1 MLRQTMVVRWVHDVS
16 ESSSKTDRAA
26 TDGTTWLMKRN
37 LIRWFV
43 GMQIVSTTLTGCA
56 PTQPFFF
63 GERGDLAHYIDRA
76 QQIEYP
82 DLHTEQIPEVS
93 QAYPPLSL
101 DNQNFEYTDLTL
113 EQCISLALVNAQ
125 ILRTLPGVQRQNAD
139 MAGIILSSPGNQLG
153 SVHDAALVATTTSPQ
168 QIAIDGNGNRV
179 PARGLTRA
187 NQVGG
192 VEDALSEF
200 DAQYSSFISFST
212 TDRARNVG
220 SGNVFNPQFFQGRD
234 GTGQMALSKR
244 MATGGVATLRSQS
257 IYSFNNIPTQSQGL
271 GNFGR
276 AVPSDYTQILEAG
289 VQHPLLRGRGTL
301 VNRIPIVVARINEDV
316 SLVEYEERVRNLVR
330 DVEFAYWDLYAS
342 YWNFELAK
350 VAREGAALAHKV
362 AKDRYDG
369 GNARVSEVARAEAT
383 YQDLETQVKASLAGS
398 GAGGDPGLFGR
409 ERNLRFLLGWS
420 ASDGRLIRPS
430 DKPTVGWAQF
440 DLDSVKAELYTRNLE
455 LRRQKWIIKQKE
467 LELISAKNQI
477 LPDVN
482 INLLYRWVGVG
493 GRLLNSE
500 GGNPPFPLGGGQA
513 SAWEE
518 LFGGNYQEGVV
529 RAEFTPNPF
538 GARRALNAIT
548 NAQLDLAKNHQAL
561 ESKEDAALFKL
572 YEHLNNFESVYH
584 QMGHQLKAM
593 SASDSEVKSLEP
605 RLNEDKSEFLLN
617 ELLRAQQSRARAGQQ
632 YNRLVAE
639 YNKLLVDLHALKG
652 SLLEYNNI
660 QLEEGLWADKAYWD
674 AHERARVRDAAKYM
688 DYGASRPKVISQ
700 GEYQQFTGTAQA
712 QARPATRVIQPG
724 TNNNQEGKESPETI
738 PAVPEKE
745 KIIPPELRAN
755 RATGRIRS

>member
-1 MLRQTMVVRWVHDVS
+1 
-16 ESSSKTDRAA
+16 
-26 TDGTTWLMKRN
+26 MKRN

-93 QAYPPLSL
+93 QAYPPISL
-101 DNQNFEYTDLTL
+101 ENQNFEYTDLTL

-139 MAGIILSSPGNQLG
+139 MAGIILSSPGNQLS
-153 SVHDAALVATTTSPQ
+153 SVHDAALVATTTNPQ

-179 PARGLTRA
+179 QARGLTRA

-200 DAQYSSFISFST
+200 DAQYSSFISFNT

-244 MATGGVATLRSQS
+244 MATGGVATVRSQS

-301 VNRIPIVVARINEDV
+301 VNRIPIVIARINEDI

-350 VAREGAALAHKV
+350 VAREGAGLAHKI
-362 AKDRYDG
+362 AKDRKDSG
-369 GNARVSEVARAEAT
+369 ASALIGVARSEAT

-430 DKPTVGWAQF
+430 DKPAVGWAQF

-467 LELISAKNQI
+467 LELVSAKNQI

-500 GGNPPFPLGGGQA
+500 GGNPPFPTGGGQA

-561 ESKEDAALFKL
+561 VSKEDAALFKL
-572 YEHLNNFESVYH
+572 YEHLTNFESVYH
-584 QMGHQLKAM
+584 QMGHQLKAY
-593 SASDSEVKSLEP
+593 SASDKEAELYFDRIRTGDLGSNQNP
-605 RLNEDKSEFLLN
+605 EFTLN
-617 ELLRAQQSRARAGQQ
+617 ELLRAQQARARAGQQ

-639 YNKLLVDLHALKG
+639 YNKSLVDLHALKG

-674 AHERARVRDAAKYM
+674 AHERARERDAAKYM

-700 GEYQQFTGTAQA
+700 GEYQQFSGTAQD
-712 QARPATRVIQPG
+712 QVRPATRVI
-724 TNNNQEGKESPETI
+724 PETV
-738 PAVPEKE
+738 PAVPEKDAT
-745 KIIPPELRAN
+745 PDNLRAN
-755 RATGRIRS
+755 QATGRIRS

>member
-1 MLRQTMVVRWVHDVS
+1 M
-16 ESSSKTDRAA
+16 
-26 TDGTTWLMKRN
+26 
-37 LIRWFV
+37 
-43 GMQIVSTTLTGCA
+43 
-56 PTQPFFF
+56 
-63 GERGDLAHYIDRA
+63 
-76 QQIEYP
+76 
-82 DLHTEQIPEVS
+82 
-93 QAYPPLSL
+93 
-101 DNQNFEYTDLTL
+101 
-113 EQCISLALVNAQ
+113 
-125 ILRTLPGVQRQNAD
+125 
-139 MAGIILSSPGNQLG
+139 
-153 SVHDAALVATTTSPQ
+153 
-168 QIAIDGNGNRV
+168 
-179 PARGLTRA
+179 
-187 NQVGG
+187 
-192 VEDALSEF
+192 
-200 DAQYSSFISFST
+200 
-212 TDRARNVG
+212 
-220 SGNVFNPQFFQGRD
+220 
-234 GTGQMALSKR
+234 
-244 MATGGVATLRSQS
+244 
-257 IYSFNNIPTQSQGL
+257 
-271 GNFGR
+271 
-276 AVPSDYTQILEAG
+276 
-289 VQHPLLRGRGTL
+289 
-301 VNRIPIVVARINEDV
+301 
-316 SLVEYEERVRNLVR
+316 
-330 DVEFAYWDLYAS
+330 
-342 YWNFELAK
+342 
-350 VAREGAALAHKV
+350 
-362 AKDRYDG
+362 
-369 GNARVSEVARAEAT
+369 
-383 YQDLETQVKASLAGS
+383 
-398 GAGGDPGLFGR
+398 
-409 ERNLRFLLGWS
+409 
-420 ASDGRLIRPS
+420 
-430 DKPTVGWAQF
+430 
-440 DLDSVKAELYTRNLE
+440 
-455 LRRQKWIIKQKE
+455 
-467 LELISAKNQI
+467 
-477 LPDVN
+477 
-482 INLLYRWVGVG
+482 
-493 GRLLNSE
+493 LNSE

-674 AHERARVRDAAKYM
+674 AHERARERDAAKYM

-724 TNNNQEGKESPETI
+724 TNSNQEGKESPETI

>member
-1 MLRQTMVVRWVHDVS
+1 
-16 ESSSKTDRAA
+16 
-26 TDGTTWLMKRN
+26 
-37 LIRWFV
+37 
-43 GMQIVSTTLTGCA
+43 
-56 PTQPFFF
+56 
-63 GERGDLAHYIDRA
+63 
-76 QQIEYP
+76 
-82 DLHTEQIPEVS
+82 
-93 QAYPPLSL
+93 
-101 DNQNFEYTDLTL
+101 
-113 EQCISLALVNAQ
+113 
-125 ILRTLPGVQRQNAD
+125 
-139 MAGIILSSPGNQLG
+139 
-153 SVHDAALVATTTSPQ
+153 
-168 QIAIDGNGNRV
+168 
-179 PARGLTRA
+179 
-187 NQVGG
+187 
-192 VEDALSEF
+192 
-200 DAQYSSFISFST
+200 
-212 TDRARNVG
+212 
-220 SGNVFNPQFFQGRD
+220 
-234 GTGQMALSKR
+234 
-244 MATGGVATLRSQS
+244 
-257 IYSFNNIPTQSQGL
+257 
-271 GNFGR
+271 GR

-301 VNRIPIVVARINEDV
+301 VNRIPVVIARINEDV

-350 VAREGAALAHKV
+350 VAREGAGLAHKI
-362 AKDRYDG
+362 AKDKYDAG
-369 GNARVSEVARAEAT
+369 ESTLSGVARAEAT

-467 LELISAKNQI
+467 LELVSAKNQI

-493 GRLLNSE
+493 GRLLNSD
-500 GGNPPFPLGGGQA
+500 GGNPPFPTGGGQA

-548 NAQLDLAKNHQAL
+548 NAQLDLAKNHRAL
-561 ESKEDAALFKL
+561 EEKENAALFKL
-572 YEHLNNFESVYH
+572 YEHLTNFETLYH

-593 SASDSEVKSLEP
+593 SASDTEVQTYELRLEKP
-605 RLNEDKSEFLLN
+605 SAAGNADFVLN
-617 ELLRAQQSRARAGQQ
+617 ELLRAQQARARAGQQ
-632 YNRLVAE
+632 YNRLVSD
-639 YNKLLVDLHALKG
+639 YNKSLVDLHALKG

-674 AHERARVRDAAKYM
+674 AHERARERDAAKYM

-712 QARPATRVIQPG
+712 QARPATRVIPPAA
-724 TNNNQEGKESPETI
+724 NSDQEEKAKPETV

>member
-1 MLRQTMVVRWVHDVS
+1 
-16 ESSSKTDRAA
+16 
-26 TDGTTWLMKRN
+26 MKRN

-43 GMQIVSTTLTGCA
+43 GMQIVSTALTGCA

-139 MAGIILSSPGNQLG
+139 MAGIMLSSPGNQLS
-153 SVHDAALVATTTSPQ
+153 SVYDAALVATTTNPQ

-179 PARGLTRA
+179 PARGMTRA

-301 VNRIPIVVARINEDV
+301 VNRIPIVLARINEDV
-316 SLVEYEERVRNLVR
+316 SIVEYEERVRNLVR

-350 VAREGAALAHKV
+350 VAREGAGLAHKI
-362 AKDRYDG
+362 AKDKYDAG
-369 GNARVSEVARAEAT
+369 ESTLSGVARAEAT
-383 YQDLETQVKASLAGS
+383 YQDFETQVKASLAGS

-455 LRRQKWIIKQKE
+455 LRRQKWVIKQKE
-467 LELISAKNQI
+467 LELVSAKNQI

-493 GRLLNSE
+493 GRLLNSD
-500 GGNPPFPLGGGQA
+500 GGNPPFPTGGGQA

-548 NAQLDLAKNHQAL
+548 NAQLDLAKNHRAL
-561 ESKEDAALFKL
+561 EEKESAALFKL
-572 YEHLNNFESVYH
+572 YEHLTNFESLYH

-593 SASDSEVKSLEP
+593 SASDTEVQTYELRLEKP
-605 RLNEDKSEFLLN
+605 SAAGNADFVLN
-617 ELLRAQQSRARAGQQ
+617 ELLRAQQARARAGQQ
-632 YNRLVAE
+632 YNRLVSE
-639 YNKLLVDLHALKG
+639 YNKSLVDLHALKG

-674 AHERARVRDAAKYM
+674 AHERARERDAAKYM

-712 QARPATRVIQPG
+712 QARPATRVIPPA
-724 TNNNQEGKESPETI
+724 TNSDQEEKARPETV